1 METSMSNKLIT
12 PGELAPYFELDD
24 VDGRRIRL
32 SDFRGGPIVLYFL
45 RGFMWPYCR
54 ASLARLRNGY
64 EKFKNRA
71 AEILAVGPNS
81 PETFKQYWLNE
92 NIPFIGLPDPE
103 HSVARMYKQEVNLF
117 KLGRM
122 PLNCIVDLNGYIRYA
137 HYGASMQDIPSNNEL
152 LHVLDEL
159 NTAFK

>member
-1 METSMSNKLIT
+1 M
-12 PGELAPYFELDD
+12 
-24 VDGRRIRL
+24 
-32 SDFRGGPIVLYFL
+32 
-45 RGFMWPYCR
+45 
-54 ASLARLRNGY
+54 ARLRNGY
-64 EKFKNRA
+64 EKFKNRG

-122 PLNCIVDLNGYIRYA
+122 PLNCVLDQKGYIRYA
-137 HYGASMQDIPSNNEL
+137 HYGTSMSDIPTNETLLEVIDHLNASSN
-152 LHVLDEL
+152 
-159 NTAFK
+159 